1 MISLILA
8 QKILSLFIMM
18 AMGALLVR
26 TKLMKVSDGKAISTV
41 ALYLIVPCSIFTA
54 FQVEYSEQI
63 RDGLFLAAGV
73 AILLHIGMIGLTE
86 ILGKWM
92 KLDSVEKASIIY
104 SNSGNLIIPLVTSI
118 LGKEWV
124 IYSTG
129 FLCVQ
134 LILLWSHAKMMICEE
149 PQFDLKKILLNIN
162 MITIAI
168 GLVCFFTQI
177 KLPSVFLDAV
187 ESVGSMIG
195 PAAMLVTG
203 MLIGSVDFKTLL
215 SYRRLPMIAILRLVV
230 YPVLGVAFIRFS
242 GVAGLVPNG
251 EMILM
256 ITFLAMT
263 TPVAT
268 TITQMAQVYGKNA
281 EYASAINVIT
291 TLACIITM
299 PVMIM
304 LYQM

>member
-1 MISLILA
+1 MIGLILA
-8 QKILSLFIMM
+8 QKIFSLFIMM

-26 TKLMKVSDGKAISTV
+26 TKLMKVSDSKAISTV

-73 AILLHIGMIGLTE
+73 AILLHIGMIGLTK
-86 ILGKWM
+86 LLSKWM

-149 PQFDLKKILLNIN
+149 PKFDLKKILLNIN
-162 MITIAI
+162 MIIIAI

>member
-1 MISLILA
+1 MIGLILA

-149 PQFDLKKILLNIN
+149 PKFDLKKILLNIN

-242 GVAGLVPNG
+242 GVAGLVQNG

>member
-8 QKILSLFIMM
+8 QKILTLFIMM

-26 TKLMKVSDGKAISTV
+26 TKLMKVSEGKVISMV
-41 ALYLIVPCSIFTA
+41 ALYLIVPCSIFSA
-54 FQVEYSEQI
+54 FQVEYSDQI
-63 RDGLFLAAGV
+63 RNGLILAAGV
-73 AILLHIGMIGLTE
+73 ALLLHIGMIGLTGLLSKF
-86 ILGKWM
+86 I
-92 KLDSVEKASIIY
+92 KLDAVEKASVIY

-134 LILLWSHAKMMICEE
+134 MILMWSHGKIMICEE
-149 PQFDLKKILLNIN
+149 PKVDLKKILLNIN
-162 MITIAI
+162 MIVIAL

-177 KLPSVFLDAV
+177 KLPKVFLDAV
-187 ESVGSMIG
+187 ESMGSMIG
-195 PAAMLVTG
+195 PSAMLVTG
-203 MLIGSVDFKTLL
+203 MLIGSVDFKTLKT
-215 SYRRLPMIAILRLVV
+215 YRRLPLMTVLRLIV
-230 YPVLGVAFIRFS
+230 YPVLGVAFMKFS
-242 GVAGLVPNG
+242 GVTNLVENG

-263 TPVAT
+263 TPVAS

-281 EYASAINVIT
+281 EYASAINVVT
-291 TLACIITM
+291 TLCCIVTM

-304 LYQM
+304 LYQL

>member
-1 MISLILA
+1 MIGLILA

-149 PQFDLKKILLNIN
+149 PKFDLKKILLNIN

>member
-1 MISLILA
+1 
-8 QKILSLFIMM
+8 
-18 AMGALLVR
+18 
-26 TKLMKVSDGKAISTV
+26 
-41 ALYLIVPCSIFTA
+41 
-54 FQVEYSEQI
+54 
-63 RDGLFLAAGV
+63 
-73 AILLHIGMIGLTE
+73 
-86 ILGKWM
+86 
-92 KLDSVEKASIIY
+92 
-104 SNSGNLIIPLVTSI
+104 
-118 LGKEWV
+118 
-124 IYSTG
+124 
-129 FLCVQ
+129 
-134 LILLWSHAKMMICEE
+134 MMICEE
-149 PQFDLKKILLNIN
+149 PKFDLKKILLNIN

-242 GVAGLVPNG
+242 GVAGLVQNG

>member
-1 MISLILA
+1 MIGLILA

-149 PQFDLKKILLNIN
+149 PKFDLKKILLNIN

-242 GVAGLVPNG
+242 GIAGFVPNG